1 MSGYDKNQER
11 KLAMQDLGKDLARRA
26 KSKCELCENSG
37 LKLQPYEPPPVE
49 DDPSLARTLLLCER
63 CAGAADGGK
72 IGDANEWRFLADIV
86 WTEFAPA
93 QVVTI
98 RLLRRLVKE
107 AKADWARDTLEMVSL
122 GEETQ
127 NWLDD

>member
-1 MSGYDKNQER
+1 MSGYEKNQDR
-11 KLAMQDLGKDLARRA
+11 RLAMQDLGKDLARRA
-26 KSKCELCENSG
+26 KSKCELCETSG
-37 LKLQPYEPPPVE
+37 LKLQPYEPPPVH

-63 CAGAADGGK
+63 CAGAAEGGK
-72 IGDANEWRFLADIV
+72 MGDANEWRFLADIV
-86 WTEFAPA
+86 WTEFVPA

-107 AKADWARDTLEMVSL
+107 AKADWARDTLDMVAL

-127 NWLDD
+127 SWLAD

>member
-1 MSGYDKNQER
+1 VQE
-11 KLAMQDLGKDLARRA
+11 
-26 KSKCELCENSG
+26 
-37 LKLQPYEPPPVE
+37 
-49 DDPSLARTLLLCER
+49 DPTLERTLLLCER

-72 IGDANEWRFLADIV
+72 MGDANEWRFLADIV
-86 WTEFAPA
+86 WTEFVPA

-107 AKADWARDTLEMVSL
+107 AKADWARDTLDMVAL

-127 NWLDD
+127 NWLAD